1 MIPMDG
7 LGRLQ
12 RGVGLPVLEQALRHD
27 RRTGAPDD
35 FVVEYPVA
43 RASYVV
49 RADLADLDRQLEN
62 MLGPDPLAGQR
73 ADIRADYLGDFPP
86 DNYAAAF
93 VDAVRHVSRK
103 SMEDMED
110 DQSEDAGA
118 EQGGKED
125 EDRPS
130 GDDDGSALPGRSW
143 SEICPARCAGGARS
157 FAEPRL
163 RCSLLAVALARGPI
177 WLTTC
182 ARRLVGV
189 GSVSAGV
196 QLSRGT

>member
-1 MIPMDG
+1 MVSDVSSVVSDYLFSSKPFAMIAVP
-7 LGRLQ
+7 
-12 RGVGLPVLEQALRHD
+12 A
-27 RRTGAPDD
+27 APDD

-49 RADLADLDRQLEN
+49 RADLADLDRQLES

-86 DNYAAAF
+86 DNYASAF

-118 EQGGKED
+118 EQGGKRTRTDRRGTMTAARYLD
-125 EDRPS
+125 EAGRNMPS
-130 GDDDGSALPGRSW
+130 SLRGWGSILP
-143 SEICPARCAGGARS
+143 
-157 FAEPRL
+157 EPRL
-163 RCSLLAVALARGPI
+163 RCSCWRWLWPGGRRG
-177 WLTTC
+177 
-182 ARRLVGV
+182 
-189 GSVSAGV
+189 
-196 QLSRGT
+196 